1 MSPTRSTAAHAS
13 VAYFRIHGF
22 SQQAVAE
29 QARLKTRLEETLG
42 AALPRLNAN
51 ERIVL
56 EAPEGIAVIV
66 LANPPG
72 ALRLAWRVG
81 ADPALPLAVGLA
93 HGAVRV
99 AQGAQ
104 SAIYGDALATAEA
117 MSRAATAGGACASR
131 DFREALARSAPSLAR
146 QLAHAGSALDAQDR
160 AIEMFRADR
169 ESCARRRRRF
179 FAVAGGV
186 AAGIVALGIAVRL
199 AAPPPRPGTVASSS
213 PTVPA
218 TAPAPPPAPIV
229 PDRPATVTFDIRPAG
244 EIYVNGALKGKSP
257 PLKKIQLP
265 AGTHQIEIRSG
276 KHKPLATEL
285 VVAEGEELAVQH
297 SFAQPQKGFWKGLID
312 KVK

>member
-1 MSPTRSTAAHAS
+1 MPSTRATAAHAS

-22 SQQAVAE
+22 SEQAVAE
-29 QARLKTRLEETLG
+29 QARLKARLEETLG
-42 AALPRLNAN
+42 AALPKLNAN

-56 EAPEGIAVIV
+56 EAPGGIAVIV
-66 LANPPG
+66 LANPRG

-81 ADPALPLAVGLA
+81 ADPALPLAIGLA

-99 AQGAQ
+99 AHGGQ
-104 SAIYGDALATAEA
+104 SAMYGDALATAEA
-117 MSRAATAGGACASR
+117 MSQAAKAGGACASR
-131 DFREALARSAPSLAR
+131 DFRDALARFAPSVAR
-146 QLAHAGSALDAQDR
+146 QLGHAGAALDSQDR

-169 ESCARRRRRF
+169 ASCAQRRRIF
-179 FAVAGGV
+179 FAVAGTV
-186 AAGIVALGIAVRL
+186 AAGIVALGIAVRVS
-199 AAPPPRPGTVASSS
+199 APPRPATVASARTLPS
-213 PTVPA
+213 

-229 PDRPATVTFDIRPAG
+229 PDRPATLTFDIRPAG
-244 EIYVNGALKGKSP
+244 DIYVNGALKGKSP

-265 AGTHQIEIRSG
+265 AGKHQIEIRSG